1 MLAGNQFHGGSVGT
15 VGNEAKRVGTAALAK
30 RILVVDDEPLVCD
43 SVKWMLLSFGHEVE
57 AVTSGE
63 QALALFD
70 KSKFDLVIIDY
81 LMPGMKGDALALD
94 LRKRV
99 ASQPIIMISASGDI
113 LRSDR
118 PLEGVDFII
127 SKPFKLEE
135 LRDVIGKFLS
145 EKNPTRSARS

>member
-1 MLAGNQFHGGSVGT
+1 MGSAWVEWAVQAGTLVHERPGGCNPFNGARASSRRAGGRTLFRLCSLQGLVMLAGNQVHGGSVGT
-15 VGNEAKRVGTAALAK
+15 MGNKAKRVGTAALAK

-81 LMPGMKGDALALD
+81 LMPG
-94 LRKRV
+94 
-99 ASQPIIMISASGDI
+99 
-113 LRSDR
+113 
-118 PLEGVDFII
+118 
-127 SKPFKLEE
+127 
-135 LRDVIGKFLS
+135 
-145 EKNPTRSARS
+145 